1 MRGELI
7 LNKHEFCLGYWRVDL
22 SEEAKLAY
30 VQEKLG
36 KVNRRIKYAW
46 LFSFVGAILVIF
58 SYVFEP
64 FLSNARA
71 LEIIGVLIVCIGVIV
86 YVVYG
91 TPQKNKLMKQL
102 ETKASLNSCKKCG
115 KPLPKTKSLTCSAC
129 GEKI

>member
-1 MRGELI
+1 
-7 LNKHEFCLGYWRVDL
+7 L
-22 SEEAKLAY
+22 SEAAKLAY
-30 VQEKLG
+30 VQERLS
-36 KVNRRIKYAW
+36 KVNRRMKYAW

-58 SYVFEP
+58 CYVFEP

-86 YVVYG
+86 NLVYG

-115 KPLPKTKSLTCSAC
+115 EKNSVLLSDLDPKKKNWIVIRVF
-129 GEKI
+129 GRV

>member
-1 MRGELI
+1 
-7 LNKHEFCLGYWRVDL
+7 CWRVDL
-22 SEEAKLAY
+22 SEEAKLVY
-30 VQEKLG
+30 VQERLD
-36 KVNRRIKYAW
+36 KVKRRIKYAW
-46 LFSFVGAILVIF
+46 LFSLLGAGLVIF

-86 YVVYG
+86 NLVYG

-102 ETKASLNSCKKCG
+102 ETKTSLNSCKKCG
-115 KPLPKTKSLTCSAC
+115 KPLPKAKSLTCPSC